1 MNALRRHANACLR
14 WLSPVLGAA
23 LLAGAAS
30 PAEPALEDAVPLDQ
44 LLKLPAGAPV
54 GASIEKRGGSTQQE
68 WEQRFRKVRADHE
81 QAQGQL
87 AATRAELE
95 EKAASDGGQWR
106 VSAPGLAGV
115 GAIEDSESPLDYR
128 LTQEL
133 RRNRDELAHSERRI
147 QDLEV
152 EANLA
157 GVPQDWRGEPEP
169 DG

>member
-1 MNALRRHANACLR
+1 MRRHANAGRSRLV
-14 WLSPVLGAA
+14 PVLGAA

-30 PAEPALEDAVPLDQ
+30 SEPAAEREVPLGQ
-44 LLKLPAGAPV
+44 LLRLPAGAPV
-54 GASIEKRGGSTQQE
+54 EASIQKRGGKTRPE
-68 WEQRFRKVRADHE
+68 WQQRFQKARADYE
-81 QAQGQL
+81 RAQTRL

-115 GAIEDSESPLDYR
+115 GPIEDDDSPLDYR
-128 LTQEL
+128 LSQEL

-157 GVPQDWRGEPEP
+157 GVPADWRGEPEP
-169 DG
+169 HE

>member
-1 MNALRRHANACLR
+1 LHRHANACFR

-30 PAEPALEDAVPLDQ
+30 AADPALGDAVPLGQ

-54 GASIEKRGGSTQQE
+54 GASIEKRGGSTRAE

-81 QAQGQL
+81 QAETRL

-95 EKAASDGGQWR
+95 KKAASEGGGQWR
-106 VSAPGLAGV
+106 VSAPGLG
-115 GAIEDSESPLDYR
+115 GIGPSEGNESPLDYR

-157 GVPQDWRGEPEP
+157 GVPPEWRGGPQPEE
-169 DG
+169 